1 MSKKEIN
8 RGDAEARRGLLIDE
22 LIIPIAMGSRIVEL
36 KIDAVKALISQLGVT
51 PISVRKEV
59 L

>member
-36 KIDAVKALISQLGVT
+36 KIDAVKALISKLGVT